1 MKKTH
6 KVFQMALTDFGDGD
20 NKHALCLDISDPA
33 ISVRFPAGHLTDPRN
48 DVNTD
53 TMVLVTR
60 TYENR

>member
-1 MKKTH
+1 
-6 KVFQMALTDFGDGD
+6 MALTDFGDGD

-33 ISVRFPAGHLTDPRN
+33 ISVRFPAGHSTDPRN